1 VTGEE
6 HGGTRRTTQ
15 APGVDAF
22 AVLGWDATWAEVFV
36 MLPGTPAR
44 VTRMDHG
51 RARALTRSGP
61 VSATPAGDLDRLVTG
76 DWVAITGDDTG
87 PATVTAMARRR
98 TALVRRDPGEEP
110 ASQALA
116 ANMDQVW
123 ITHAAG
129 HPLRAGWLDRA
140 LVVAYGS
147 GATPVIVV
155 TKADLAPDVGTLTNE
170 IAALAPGVALVVT
183 STIDGRG
190 LDTLGTRLQG
200 GRCAALL
207 GRSGAGK
214 SSLVNALS
222 GGTDQRTGTVRT
234 TDGRGRHTTTRR
246 ALVTVGGGSVIDTPG
261 LRALGLWEPEMGL
274 RLAFPEI
281 SELAASCR
289 FNDCRHQ
296 NEPDCAVLLA
306 RDTGR
311 LSSDRYRRYIT
322 LSIPDQTQ
330 RR

>member
-1 VTGEE
+1 VTGKAD
-6 HGGTRRTTQ
+6 GGAQ
-15 APGVDAF
+15 EPGDPF

-36 MLPGTPAR
+36 TLPGTPAR

-51 RARALTRSGP
+51 RARAFTRSGP
-61 VSATPAGDLDRLVTG
+61 VSATPAGGVDRLVTG
-76 DWVAITGDDTG
+76 DWVAIAGDDTG
-87 PATVTAMARRR
+87 PATVVAMAPRR

-110 ASQALA
+110 APQALA

-147 GATPVIVV
+147 EATPVIVV
-155 TKADLAPDVGTLTNE
+155 TKADLARDIGTRVDE
-170 IAALAPGVALVVT
+170 IAELAPGVALVVT
-183 STIDGRG
+183 SAIDGRG
-190 LDTLGTRLQG
+190 LDTLRTRLRG

-214 SSLVNALS
+214 SSLVNALT
-222 GGTDQRTGTVRT
+222 GGAEQRTAAVRT
-234 TDGRGRHTTTRR
+234 ADGRGRHTTTRR
-246 ALVTVGGGSVIDTPG
+246 ALVVVSGGSVIDTPG
-261 LRALGLWEPEMGL
+261 LRALGLWEPETGL

-281 SELAASCR
+281 IELATSCR

-296 NEPDCAVLLA
+296 NEPGCAVLLA
-306 RDTGR
+306 RDSGR
-311 LSSDRYRRYIT
+311 LSPDRYRRYIT
-322 LSIPDQTQ
+322 LSTPEQTQ

>member
-1 VTGEE
+1 
-6 HGGTRRTTQ
+6 
-15 APGVDAF
+15 
-22 AVLGWDATWAEVFV
+22 
-36 MLPGTPAR
+36 
-44 VTRMDHG
+44 
-51 RARALTRSGP
+51 
-61 VSATPAGDLDRLVTG
+61 
-76 DWVAITGDDTG
+76 
-87 PATVTAMARRR
+87 MARRR

-110 ASQALA
+110 APQALA